1 MFSSKKQHKKLASSS
16 YDAAEDG
23 NDSDSNMLGDGN
35 FSPLGSPN
43 SPDKKDQ
50 TVPTFDPDKPY
61 ESKSLMKVAAE
72 MGSMSGAVR
81 SDLGI
86 AAHLKINT
94 NIHSSASQAAA
105 PRRSLLSQPSGNDF
119 GATPT
124 NLDTAPS
131 TPAPN
136 PHVPQGNPF
145 DSLAGGVDPIL
156 KAQLENVYRLKS
168 VAEPMEAKTR
178 RLHNHISELYKSIQK
193 VCDDF
198 HMISADISDMLPPN
212 TNPSKNV
219 SHKVAAAHEEVH
231 NMVGVA
237 IPAKIMPRFEQSL
250 LGDLDLMM
258 LHYVQEQKKFRS
270 FDALNK
276 ANKAESDEGKMG
288 GSPSDSSTLMSKSKK
303 DTDKLK
309 EAAAASEEGLQRLV
323 EKEADMLDAWLFK
336 FLQFQ
341 IHFWS
346 ETGQQVMSLQKPT
359 GALAEQLKARKL
371 DPSES
376 RNILGE
382 VDPETVVS
390 SPGWGDES
398 EATPSKGKE
407 VGGGGGGGLGW
418 FGGKKDEKEKGS
430 EHAWLSGMFQRRNV
444 EFFQKDKGGFD
455 DDEDDSTSNPSS
467 RSNSRRGSLSKS
479 NQGSRRGSKDNGKG
493 SKVGLNAAELSAKID
508 AAASGSNPLK
518 RFSGIFGGNKRKD
531 DKYSSQN
538 GLLGSEDVGVGVPIE
553 TGAETTAFP
562 RPPEQGAFP
571 RPDINPSGK
580 NIEGISS
587 TQARKKSGSGSGG
600 MFSAFQSG
608 NGEKKG
614 GKNDEWVDFTAGDE
628 SVEFD
633 ANAV

>member
-1 MFSSKKQHKKLASSS
+1 MFRGKNHKKLASSS
-16 YDAAEDG
+16 FDVEDG
-23 NDSDSNMLGDGN
+23 ADSDDNMLGDGN

-43 SPDKKDQ
+43 SPQKQDA

-61 ESKSLMKVAAE
+61 ESKDLMKAAAE

-86 AAHLKINT
+86 AAHLKNT
-94 NIHSSASQAAA
+94 SISSASQGAA
-105 PRRSLLSQPSGNDF
+105 PRRSLLSQPSGSDF

-124 NLDTAPS
+124 NLDS
-131 TPAPN
+131 TSKAKDN
-136 PHVPQGNPF
+136 FVPQGNPF

-156 KAQLENVYRLKS
+156 KAQVDSVYKLKG

-178 RLHNHISELYKSIQK
+178 RLHNHVSELYKSIQK

-258 LHYVQEQKKFRS
+258 LHYVQEQKKFREFVAAKKTVDS
-270 FDALNK
+270 EEAK
-276 ANKAESDEGKMG
+276 A
-288 GSPSDSSTLMSKSKK
+288 PSSSADSSTSILKTKK
-303 DTDKLK
+303 ETDKLK
-309 EAAAASEEGLQRLV
+309 EAAVASEEGLQRLV
-323 EKEADMLDAWLFK
+323 DKEADMFDAWLFK

-359 GALAEQLKARKL
+359 GQLAEQLKARKL

-376 RNILGE
+376 RKILGE
-382 VDPETVVS
+382 VDPETIVS

-398 EATPSKGKE
+398 EATPAKGKSE
-407 VGGGGGGGLGW
+407 GGLNW
-418 FGGKKDEKEKGS
+418 FGGKKDDKEKGS

-444 EFFQKDKGGFD
+444 EFFKKDKGGFD
-455 DDEDDSTSNPSS
+455 DDEDDSTSNPGS

-479 NQGSRRGSKDNGKG
+479 NQGSRQGSRRGSRDN
-493 SKVGLNAAELSAKID
+493 STLNAAELSAKID
-508 AAASGSNPLK
+508 AAARANSNPLK
-518 RFSGIFGGNKRKD
+518 RISGIFGGNKRKD
-531 DKYSSQN
+531 GDMFSSQN
-538 GLLGSEDVGVGVPIE
+538 GLLDSGTIE
-553 TGAETTAFP
+553 TAPG
-562 RPPEQGAFP
+562 QSFP
-571 RPDINPSGK
+571 RPDGVAPAGK
-580 NIEGISS
+580 KIEGISS
-587 TQARKKSGSGSGG
+587 TQARKKSGGGG

-608 NGEKKG
+608 NGEK
-614 GKNDEWVDFTAGDE
+614 GKSDKWVDFTAGDE